1 MFTSA
6 EPASTTERLY
16 NNPSSAGAPIV
27 PGHLEGRAAP
37 VLARGGGRRLL
48 LAGFGGLL
56 LLMMVAGVDALMVL
70 SQVRT
75 SDAQERNLYLRR
87 ATALDSVRTGIYQ
100 SAIAMRAYLLAGSTR
115 DAATQLADWKVV
127 RSSTDKALEDCA
139 AVLDPADAPQLAS
152 LRVEVQDY
160 WRLLEYLASI
170 PESNR
175 RALGGEYLNR
185 EVVRRRGATLDLVDR
200 IDQMNARQMAAGDA
214 QLNRTFNTLKWRL
227 IVMLAATVVVGLL
240 LAAFTVRR
248 TLRLEKEL
256 EQRYE
261 EGVRTRQ
268 ELKDLS
274 ARLVSAQEE
283 ERRAISRELH
293 DEVGQSLS
301 ALLMEAGNAAAN
313 VPPEST
319 VVRRH
324 VDSIKKLA
332 EASVN
337 VIRNMTLLLRPS
349 MLDDFGLVP
358 ALEWQAREVSKR
370 TGLRVHVSA
379 DDGAGELPDELKTC
393 IYRVV
398 QEALHNCARHSQARS
413 VKVVVEQEA
422 RRILL
427 TVEDDGHGFD
437 ARRVRGLGL
446 VGMEERV
453 NHLGG
458 SFAVR
463 SQPGEGTRVAVELP
477 LAS

>member
-1 MFTSA
+1 M
-6 EPASTTERLY
+6 
-16 NNPSSAGAPIV
+16 G
-27 PGHLEGRAAP
+27 GRFDSM
-37 VLARGGGRRLL
+37 LARASGRRLL

-56 LLMMVAGVDALMVL
+56 LLMLVAGIDALMVL
-70 SQVRT
+70 RQVRT
-75 SDAQERNLYLRR
+75 KDAQERNLYLRR
-87 ATALDSVRTGIYQ
+87 ATALDQVRTGIYQ
-100 SAIAMRAYLLAGSTR
+100 SAIAMRAYLLAGSTS
-115 DAATQLADWKVV
+115 DAAAELEQWGLV
-127 RSSTDKALEDCA
+127 RANTDQALKECA
-139 AVLDPADAPQLAS
+139 SVLDSADTPQLES
-152 LRVEVQDY
+152 LRAEVQDY
-160 WRLLEYLASI
+160 WRLLDFLATI
-170 PESNR
+170 PERDRQVRGS
-175 RALGGEYLNR
+175 EYLNR
-185 EVVRRRGATLDLVDR
+185 EVVRRRGATLDMVDR
-200 IDQMNARQMAAGDA
+200 IDQMNARQMDAGDA
-214 QLNRTFNTLKWRL
+214 QLNETFNALRLRL
-227 IVMLAATVVVGLL
+227 IGMLVATVIVGLA

-248 TLRLEKEL
+248 TLRLEIEL
-256 EQRYE
+256 ERRYR
-261 EGVRTRQ
+261 EGVRTGQ

-274 ARLVSAQEE
+274 AKLVSAQEE

-313 VPPEST
+313 VPPES
-319 VVRRH
+319 VDVRRH

-370 TGLRVHVSA
+370 TGLRVHVTA
-379 DDGAGELPDELKTC
+379 GDGAGELPDELKTC

-413 VKVVVEQEA
+413 VKVVVEQEPH
-422 RRILL
+422 RILL

-463 SQPGEGTRVAVELP
+463 SQPGAGTKVAVELP

>member
-1 MFTSA
+1 MTFQA
-6 EPASTTERLY
+6 
-16 NNPSSAGAPIV
+16 
-27 PGHLEGRAAP
+27 
-37 VLARGGGRRLL
+37 GGRRLL

-70 SQVRT
+70 HRVRS
-75 SDAQERNLYLRR
+75 SDAQERDTYLRR
-87 ATALDSVRTGIYQ
+87 ANALDRVRSGIYQ
-100 SAIAMRAYLLAGSTR
+100 SAIEMRAYLLAANTG
-115 DAATQLADWKVV
+115 DAAAQLAQWEVV
-127 RSSTDKALEDCA
+127 RGNTDQALKDSA
-139 AVLDPADAPQLAS
+139 AVLDAADAPQLAS
-152 LRVEVQDY
+152 LRAEVQDY
-160 WRLLEYLASI
+160 WRLLEFLATI
-170 PESNR
+170 PERDRQVRGS
-175 RALGGEYLNR
+175 EYLNR

-214 QLNRTFNTLKWRL
+214 QLNQTFNTLRL
-227 IVMLAATVVVGLL
+227 RLAWMLAATVLVGVA

-248 TLRLEKEL
+248 TLRLETEL
-256 EQRYE
+256 EQRYQ
-261 EGVRTRQ
+261 EGARNGQ

-313 VPPEST
+313 VPPESA

-358 ALEWQAREVSKR
+358 ALEWQAREVFKR
-370 TGLRVHVSA
+370 TGLRVQVSA
-379 DDGAGELPDELKTC
+379 GEGAAELPDELKTC

-413 VKVVVEQEA
+413 VKVVVEQEQS
-422 RRILL
+422 RILL

-458 SFAVR
+458 SFQVR
-463 SQPGEGTRVAVELP
+463 SQPGAGTKVAVELP